1 MTRHTKTCTQ
11 STKSSD
17 TGSAANTNIPN
28 LFQKYRDDNAHDSI
42 TEDDVKDAVLDFF
55 IAGNIPFNQADSP
68 HLQKIISMIRIKG
81 KRVVINRKNVRGRLT
96 KRAAQAKQDLKD
108 ELAAN
113 SSRCSLA
120 LDGWTSRINNSY
132 MGMILVAYKVNF

>member
-1 MTRHTKTCTQ
+1 MGRHQKSCGS
-11 STKSSD
+11 STNSSD
-17 TGSAANTNIPN
+17 AAKTNIPN
-28 LFQKYRDDNAHDSI
+28 LFKKHSDNDASDSN
-42 TEDDVKDAVLDFF
+42 TEDDLKDAVLDFF

-68 HLQKIISMIRIKG
+68 HFQKIISMIRIKG
-81 KRVVINRKNVRGRLT
+81 KRVVINRKNVRARLT
-96 KRAAQAKQDLKD
+96 TRASQAKEDLKD

-132 MGMILVAYKVNF
+132 MGTSLVAYKSNF

>member
-1 MTRHTKTCTQ
+1 MTRHTKTCTR
-11 STKSSD
+11 STNSSD
-17 TGSAANTNIPN
+17 TGSATNTNIPN
-28 LFQKYRDDNAHDSI
+28 LFQKYSDNNASEP
-42 TEDDVKDAVLDFF
+42 TEDDVKDAVLDFL

-68 HLQKIISMIRIKG
+68 HFQKLISMIRIKG

-96 KRAAQAKQDLKD
+96 TRAAQAKQDLMS

-113 SSRCSLA
+113 ASRCSLA

-132 MGMILVAYKVNF
+132 MGMILVAYKCNF